1 MRYTYIFTI
10 HKYYHK
16 LQLDS
21 SPIYAYPYNIMKQKA
36 TRSDNKIALVAG
48 ALQLPFFTR
57 DALRRAG
64 WDVFVIGLKNFV
76 DPKLNP
82 DMVIRLGGAG
92 RAVREMRRRGI
103 HKMTFVGAIGH
114 PNLYDIRPD
123 LWSLTALLSI
133 MKHQRGYDSM
143 ATTLN
148 KILEKRG
155 FEVIAAQD
163 IAPELTFDKAG
174 VKTKT
179 KPTKSDK
186 SDIERAVDVSHTI
199 GVADIGASVVV
210 DKQVIAVEAAEGTA
224 KMLERVVDMRKS
236 KRRASGVFAKMTK
249 PGQDLRIDIPAIGVD
264 TVRAVANAHLRGI
277 VVNTKTCFV
286 VDKENVI
293 KLANKLGI
301 FIVAV
306 D

>member
-1 MRYTYIFTI
+1 
-10 HKYYHK
+10 
-16 LQLDS
+16 
-21 SPIYAYPYNIMKQKA
+21 MKKQNK
-36 TRSDNKIALVAG
+36 TDDKKIALVAG

-64 WDVFVIGLKNFV
+64 WDVYVIGLKNFV

-82 DMVIRLGGAG
+82 DLVVRLGGAG
-92 RAVREMRRRGI
+92 RAVRAMRRRGI
-103 HKMTFVGAIGH
+103 NKMTFVGAIGH

-123 LWSLTALLSI
+123 LWSLTALISI

-143 ATTLN
+143 ATALN
-148 KILEKRG
+148 KVLEKRG
-155 FEVIAAQD
+155 FKVVAAQD
-163 IAPELTFDKAG
+163 LAPELTFETAG
-174 VKTKT
+174 VQTKT

-186 SDIERAVDVSHTI
+186 TDIERAVEVSHTI
-199 GVADIGASVVV
+199 GREDIGASVVV

-224 KMLERVVDMRKS
+224 KMLKRVVDMRKNN
-236 KRRASGVFAKMTK
+236 KRTSGVFAKMTK

-264 TVRAVANAHLRGI
+264 TIRAVAAAHLRGI

-286 VDKENVI
+286 VDKANVI
-293 KLANKLGI
+293 REANKAKI

-306 D
+306 DK